1 MRPGDADYAI
11 IARISAG
18 EANTMQLSYLMLTKT
33 GVAAGLFPAEPCVNE
48 CKSMRMRTTGG
59 HTVYETDSR

>member
-18 EANTMQLSYLMLTKT
+18 EANTMQPSYLMLTKT
-33 GVAAGLFPAEPCVNE
+33 GVAAGLSPAEPCVNA
-48 CKSMRMRTTGG
+48 CKSIMMRTTRD
-59 HTVYETDSR
+59 HTAYETDSR